1 MNSGDTYTDL
11 RKNGLAM
18 TFAAFEEVFD
28 EYQALAESQAEEART
43 RADDACDYAQSAI
56 DAADDARGAADDAR
70 EAADVALDH
79 IRLLKEVHDT
89 WIEDIKRTLGI
100 ITDDEEEDGETTLT
114 Q

>member
-18 TFAAFEEVFD
+18 TFAAFEEAF
-28 EYQALAESQAEEART
+28 EEHQALAESQAEEAQI
-43 RADDACDYAQSAI
+43 RADDAADYAQSAI
-56 DAADDARGAADDAR
+56 DAADEARDAAA
-70 EAADVALDH
+70 VALDEV
-79 IRLLKEVHDT
+79 RVLKDTFET

-100 ITDDEEEDGETTLT
+100 ITDDEEEDDGETTLT